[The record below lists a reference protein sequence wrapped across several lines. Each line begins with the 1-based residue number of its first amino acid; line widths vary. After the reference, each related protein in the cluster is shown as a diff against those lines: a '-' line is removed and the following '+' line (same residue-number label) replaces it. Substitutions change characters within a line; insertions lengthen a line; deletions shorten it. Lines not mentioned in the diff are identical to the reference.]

1 MADML
6 VKLYKLPE
14 LQPALDALKLLN
26 VFVRPAR
33 IGEDHEIAPW
43 ISRHFSSGW
52 SYGIRYAIERDPCST
67 FIAVEK
73 QFADPERKNLYE
85 QPNEQLVGFACYD
98 VSNRGVFGPI
108 GVQPSHQGRGIGRA
122 LLLTALHAMWSE
134 NYAYA
139 VVGWAGPVAWYERIV
154 SAEVIP
160 NSEPG
165 PFRGD
170 LKGS

>member
-6 VKLYKLPE
+6 VKLYELPD
-14 LQPALDALKLLN
+14 LQPVINALIPLN
-26 VFVRPAR
+26 VSIRPAR
-33 IGEDHEIAPW
+33 IGEDYEISPW
-43 ISRHFSSGW
+43 ISRHFPAGW
-52 SYGIRYAIERDPCST
+52 SRGIQYAIGRNPTSI

-73 QFADPERKNLYE
+73 QPADPNRENPYD

-108 GVQPSHQGRGIGRA
+108 GVIPSHEHRGIGRA

-139 VVGWAGPVAWYERIV
+139 IIGWAGPVEWYERVVNAQLIL
-154 SAEVIP
+154 

-165 PFRGD
+165 PFRGE
-170 LKGS
+170 LKGL